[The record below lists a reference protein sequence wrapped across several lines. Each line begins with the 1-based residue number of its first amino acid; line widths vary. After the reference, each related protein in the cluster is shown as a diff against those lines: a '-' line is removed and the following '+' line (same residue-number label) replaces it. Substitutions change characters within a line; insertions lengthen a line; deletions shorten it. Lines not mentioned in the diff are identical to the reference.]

1 MALQTGKIVH
11 FPTFLREIS
20 TTKKKRSFT
29 QIFPFRNREGSLK
42 VGDQILAID
51 REMLD
56 GDICHKR
63 AIEILQ
69 SAHGHIE
76 LVVAKGKADR
86 GSKSAQVDHLGT
98 SIPIEKSLQD
108 LHLSS
113 SSMSGAGALGESK
126 NERELNDF
134 FQNEPHLEKFSQ
146 IELIELV
153 NEGRG
158 LGFGILGGKSTGVV
172 VKTVIPGGVSDKVCI
187 SQLAK

>member
-1 MALQTGKIVH
+1 
-11 FPTFLREIS
+11 
-20 TTKKKRSFT
+20 
-29 QIFPFRNREGSLK
+29 
-42 VGDQILAID
+42 
-51 REMLD
+51 MLD
-56 GDICHKR
+56 GDICHKK

-76 LVVAKGKADR
+76 LVLAKGKLPDR
-86 GSKSAQVDHLGT
+86 GSQSQVDHLVT
-98 SIPIEKSLQD
+98 SIPIEKSMDELN
-108 LHLSS
+108 LSS
-113 SSMSGAGALGESK
+113 SSINGAGTLGETK
-126 NERELNDF
+126 NERELNQF

-187 SQLAK
+187 SQLSYCTATSSCEGWPNVINNSCLSLPASSFHRTED